1 MYHTVTGGRAHALAA
16 TRSNNPFSKI
26 TRRPLHKVLSMKS
39 LPPKIEDHNEN
50 DVDTESV
57 ISLGDDLWR
66 VSHSCEDLWAYNNYN
81 MNVQPQ

>member
-1 MYHTVTGGRAHALAA
+1 
-16 TRSNNPFSKI
+16 
-26 TRRPLHKVLSMKS
+26 MKS

-66 VSHSCEDLWAYNNYN
+66 VSHCEDLWAYNNYI
-81 MNVQPQ
+81 MTVQPQ